1 MDPIRENSLLINR
14 RHFFGRTAA
23 GIGPIPLRAP
33 VRWRGS
39 TASI

>member
-1 MDPIRENSLLINR
+1 VCLLQAEK
-14 RHFFGRTAA
+14 RTAA